1 MTSSRNRHFSDSLLV
16 SKFDDAKGKG
26 DKDEEGFSRLRRFS
40 SSAKVD
46 REKTNS
52 GGGGSGGGDQRDECR
67 HLRAEYEEDDGGGLL
82 SVQSHSRP
90 LPNDASQIENRVRV
104 EDGGDSEAVS
114 ESRGADGR
122 LKPQIV
128 GKDVHFIAS
137 AV

>member
-52 GGGGSGGGDQRDECR
+52 SGGGGDQRDECR